1 MICKIIKS
9 IQNFIISLF
18 YHTPKEKL
26 NESEISKIIENG
38 LIHFCNGRNVNSILE
53 KGVKG
58 GLKRSMKKIEKNYTW
73 YYINEEQNFEKNK
86 KIVQGKGERKSYD
99 MCIVIKGLTKKQLN
113 ELRIRRKLDDA
124 VIYPGTLKTCDMKAE
139 KI

>member
-58 GLKRSMKKIEKNYTW
+58 GLKRSMKKIEKNYT
-73 YYINEEQNFEKNK
+73 
-86 KIVQGKGERKSYD
+86 
-99 MCIVIKGLTKKQLN
+99 
-113 ELRIRRKLDDA
+113 
-124 VIYPGTLKTCDMKAE
+124 
-139 KI
+139 